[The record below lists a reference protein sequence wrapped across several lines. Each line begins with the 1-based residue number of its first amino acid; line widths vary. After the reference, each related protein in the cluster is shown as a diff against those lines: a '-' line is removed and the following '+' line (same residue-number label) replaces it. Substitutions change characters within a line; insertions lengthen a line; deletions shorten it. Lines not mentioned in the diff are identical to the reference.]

1 MSSNSFVIVFVPLL
15 VPLVLKTALFV
26 AVFRWRKQKVT
37 LLTSFLL
44 AGAPILLSLIPLPLP
59 RAIAIVAGIGVAIY
73 LLSQYTEVKLVPE
86 GIVTIIGV
94 EAVSRATMAVFF

>member
-15 VPLVLKTALFV
+15 VPLLLKTALFI

-44 AGAPILLSLIPLPLP
+44 AGAPILLSMIPIPLPGVIT
-59 RAIAIVAGIGVAIY
+59 AVAGIGLALY
-73 LLSQYTEVKLVPE
+73 LLSEYTEVKLVPE
-86 GIVTIIGV
+86 GVVTIIGV
-94 EAVSRATMAVFF
+94 EAVSRVTMAVLF